1 MNKTTQNK
9 TPLSVELAND
19 RAIVFKSIYGVEKFV
34 DILDLFKAKYITV
47 KDDDIK
53 GIQSLYR
60 EFSYAI
66 FYMYSPSSIRN
77 NLVAFRNVIKKE
89 DGTLQAVALETFTVD
104 AIYAPIQAKD
114 KAVKEELKQN
124 LRDGKAESQNADPK
138 EIINKIKELKEI
150 VDSESYLEGMT
161 NRQKPEQVRSY
172 YLLALLGLATG
183 RRATELLKTLVLSK
197 RGEKHYF
204 EGLLKG
210 NDHKIGANIIG
221 LSYKETQGYLRQLRR
236 IINTK
241 ELTEKQVNAKYSRV
255 LNNAI
260 KRIMG
265 YKNVKDLRHNYA
277 IAGSQLFKRDN
288 ETIEDT
294 ISRILGHK
302 ETFTSSL
309 NYA

>member
-1 MNKTTQNK
+1 MTITTNKPT
-9 TPLSVELAND
+9 LDEELASD
-19 RAIVFKSIYGVEKFV
+19 RAIVFKSIYGVSKFTE
-34 DILDLFKAKYITV
+34 ILDLFVAKYTIV
-47 KDDDIK
+47 KDEDVK

-60 EFSYAI
+60 EYSYAI

-77 NLVAFRNVIKKE
+77 NLVAFRNIIKKE
-89 DGTLQAVALETFTVD
+89 GGTLQAVALETFTIE

-114 KAVKEELKQN
+114 KATKEELKQN
-124 LRDGKAESQNADPK
+124 LRDGKAGSQNTDPK
-138 EIINKIKELKEI
+138 KIEAKIKELKEI
-150 VDSESYLEGMT
+150 IESKSYLAGMT
-161 NRQKPEQVRSY
+161 NRQKPLQVESY
-172 YLLALLGLATG
+172 YLFALLGLATG
-183 RRATELLKTLVLSK
+183 RRATELLKTLTLSK
-197 RGEKHYF
+197 RGDKHYF

-210 NDHKIGANIIG
+210 NDKKIGANIIG
-221 LSYKETQGYLRQLRR
+221 LSYKETQGYLRRLRR

-241 ELTEKQVNAKYSRV
+241 ELSERQVNTKYSRV

-265 YKNVKDLRHNYA
+265 YSNVKDLRHNYA
-277 IAGSQLFKRDN
+277 IAGSQLFKRKN